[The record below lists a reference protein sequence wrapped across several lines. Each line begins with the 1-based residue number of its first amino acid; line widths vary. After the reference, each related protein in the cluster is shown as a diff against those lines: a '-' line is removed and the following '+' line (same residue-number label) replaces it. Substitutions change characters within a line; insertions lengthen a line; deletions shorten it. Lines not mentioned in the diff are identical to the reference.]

1 MICWWDILEIP
12 YYSDAKTIKKA
23 YAKLLKVHNP
33 EDDAEGYQ
41 RLRQAYDEAIMY
53 SKKNNVNQCDNTNN
67 SEGLSYNLNNSTLQN
82 LKEENNQDL
91 TEPNSSMYEYNK
103 EISGNLSIVK
113 ICNEVQNTEIN
124 INEQIDQFF
133 YRLEEIYKNIY
144 LRIDTTVWE
153 ELLNSDV
160 LWNVESFKIIED
172 MLFNFL
178 CTYKYL
184 PAQIWTKLN
193 NNFTWTRNEIKL
205 YNKYSE
211 TVVDEILK
219 NLKTPNKLKYDYVR
233 DINPD
238 IIDEYLYERQEGYEA
253 LQEKNYDKA
262 YISLNKAKALF
273 DQDPELLRTIGDYN
287 YEFNHM
293 NEALKYYKLA
303 FQINNYDLECV
314 LHIGKILVSYELFSE
329 AVPYFKVWLS
339 YNNNDKFALDYMSY
353 CYYYSNDLIM
363 ARESFNRLLSFDEN
377 NKLIKK
383 YLKNIEAKLQGKYVR
398 QIKFYKDNLLEE
410 VETEKV
416 IRSKRLY
423 EEEKEK
429 KPLNIN
435 NMIRNFI
442 YIIMIFVFFSMLE
455 YTDHSRINYDN
466 TKESKVDTNNVLF
479 SNIITPKQFIN
490 ASINSTV
497 KMYLFGVKPI
507 KYYKISEVFEN
518 RVIFSEDELKQ
529 NGLYNK
535 VESQLYIG
543 TLKQQ
548 VFIFSDSKCSNKN
561 IDKSGSY
568 ELKGAKCF
576 IDTNIE
582 NKIQKEYASMYS
594 DYHWVAGGFI
604 DASQDEI
611 NKAINKSNKLIK

>member
-12 YYSDAKTIKKA
+12 YDSDTKTIKKA

-53 SKKNNVNQCDNTNN
+53 SKKNNVNQCDNTSNA
-67 SEGLSYNLNNSTLQN
+67 EGLSYNIDSSTLQN
-82 LKEENNQDL
+82 SKEGNNQVL
-91 TEPNSSMYEYNK
+91 TEFNSSTYEYDE
-103 EISGNLSIVK
+103 EISGKSSIVK

-124 INEQIDQFF
+124 INEQIEQFF

-160 LWNVESFKIIED
+160 LWNAESFKIIED

-178 CTYKYL
+178 CTHKYL
-184 PAQIWTKLN
+184 PAEIWSKLN
-193 NNFTWTRNEIKL
+193 NNFTWSRNEIKL

-219 NLKTPNKLKYDYVR
+219 NLKTPNKLKYDYLR
-233 DINPD
+233 DINSD

-253 LQEKNYDKA
+253 LQEKNYAKA
-262 YISLNKAKALF
+262 YISLNNAKALF

-303 FQINNYDLECV
+303 FQINNYDLESI

-363 ARESFNRLLSFDEN
+363 ARESFKRLLSFDEN

-383 YLKNIEAKLQGKYVR
+383 YLKNIEAKLEGKYVR

-423 EEEKEK
+423 EEEK
-429 KPLNIN
+429 KPLNLSNIFRTVIFIVMIIGALGRMTEHRNQVGIN
-435 NMIRNFI
+435 SDNIK
-442 YIIMIFVFFSMLE
+442 E
-455 YTDHSRINYDN
+455 SRI
-466 TKESKVDTNNVLF
+466 DTNNVLF
-479 SNIITPKQFIN
+479 SDISTPIQFIN

-497 KMYLFGVKPI
+497 KMNLFGVKSI
-507 KYYKISEVFEN
+507 KYYKISEIFEN
-518 RVIFSEDELKQ
+518 RVIFSEEELKQ
-529 NGLYNK
+529 KSLNNK

-548 VFIFSDSKCSNKN
+548 VFIFSDSKFSNKS

-576 IDTNIE
+576 IDTKIE
-582 NKIQKEYASMYS
+582 NEIKNEYASVYPS
-594 DYHWVAGGFI
+594 YHWVPGGFI

-611 NKAINKSNKLIK
+611 NKAINKNSKLIK